1 MAHYSRLYTIVL
13 DVPATDEDT
22 TVAFWR
28 GALGAPLER
37 VGKYPDF
44 HGARIPGHDLL
55 LLTQRLGAASPDGT
69 PRVHLDIHTDDLEA
83 EVTRL
88 ESLGATRVERHDRWW
103 IMRDPA
109 GITFCVVLDHP
120 GTLDATNATEWP

>member
-22 TVAFWR
+22 TVTFWR

-44 HGARIPGHDLL
+44 HGARIPGHDLV
-55 LLTQRLGAASPDGT
+55 LLTQRLGDGA
-69 PRVHLDIHTDDLEA
+69 PRVHLDFHTDDLEA
-83 EVTRL
+83 EVARL
-88 ESLGATRVERHDRWW
+88 ESLGATRLDCHDRWW
-103 IMRDPA
+103 TMRDPA
-109 GITFCVVLDHP
+109 GITFCVVVDPP
-120 GTLDATNATEWP
+120 GTLNATNATEWP